1 MRLKIA
7 GLILLLMTLLIGIFL
22 WRADRHLRERLDAG
36 WFLPP
41 IEFYSAPLTIEPQG
55 RLNISETLAR
65 LKGWGWRERHLGQ
78 PLHRQDF
85 VLLDRDNCL
94 AAFPEAAWP
103 QVPFRCLGVWPGH
116 LAEPWW
122 AAIDENRVIAI
133 YGSDGRTLDRASLP
147 PELFAQFYEDQPIL
161 RTVVGLGEIPLACA
175 QAVTAIEDSEFLE
188 HKGISPTAIARA
200 FIRNLKQARF
210 AEGGSTITQQL
221 VKNYFLTSE
230 KTLSRKI
237 HEQILS
243 ILLELRVDK
252 DTILANYLNVIYMGQ
267 HGSFQVRGF
276 AAAAQHYFERP
287 LRDLDLPECA
297 LLAAIINNPGRYNP
311 NRQSERA
318 LQRRN
323 LVLSRMQE
331 LNMISPDQA
340 KAASEAPLG
349 ARTSRFLSEPAPY
362 FVQAVRE
369 KVKEMGLKED
379 SGLRIYTTLNPTI
392 QERTQVLVAQEIERI
407 ENGIIKQN
415 SKAPPLGT
423 LQGAA
428 IVADVE
434 SGGVLGFVGGRQ
446 FKQTQF
452 NRITSARRQPGSL
465 FKPFVFLAALESEDF
480 QPESQIEDAPW
491 SLKYQGQTWTPQ
503 NYDRTFMGPV
513 SMAQALALSLNVPT
527 AKLAQEVGLESV
539 IELAHRL
546 GIEAQMQA
554 LPSLA
559 LGAMETSPWEVAQ
572 AYLTIARHGELTPLH
587 MISSITDH
595 DGHEL
600 YILDRTSRTVVRKD
614 FVDELIEMM
623 KGTFVFGTAKSL
635 AGKIKDEPAG
645 KTGTTSD
652 TRDCWFAGFN
662 ERQLALTWVGY
673 DDNTPTGRTGA
684 SAALPLWYKIIYP

>member
-1 MRLKIA
+1 MRIRIA
-7 GLILLLMTLLIGIFL
+7 ATASALVLILLSVFI
-22 WRADRHLRERLDAG
+22 WREDRHLRDRVEAG

-41 IEFYSAPLTIEPQG
+41 IEFYSAPMTIEPQG
-55 RLNISETLAR
+55 QLNLRETLSR

-85 VLLDRDNCL
+85 IRLERDDCL
-94 AAFPEAAWP
+94 EAFPEADWP
-103 QVPFRCLGVWPGH
+103 QESFQCLGVWPGH

-122 AAIDENRVIAI
+122 AAVDDNRVTALF
-133 YGSDGRTLDRASLP
+133 GSDGRALDRVSLP
-147 PELFAQFYEDQPIL
+147 PELFAQFYDEQPIL
-161 RTVVGLGEIPLACA
+161 RTVVGLGEVPLACA

-252 DTILANYLNVIYMGQ
+252 DTILTNYLNVIYMGQ
-267 HGSFQVRGF
+267 NGSFQVRGF
-276 AAAAQHYFERP
+276 AAASQHYFERP
-287 LRDLDLPECA
+287 LRDLDLSQCA

-311 NRQSERA
+311 TRQSERA
-318 LQRRN
+318 MQRRN

-340 KAASEAPLG
+340 QAASEAPLG
-349 ARTSRFLSEPAPY
+349 AKSSRLLSEPAPY

-369 KVKEMGLKED
+369 QIKTLGLRED
-379 SGLRIYTTLNPTI
+379 SGLRIYTTLVPSI
-392 QERTQVLVAQEIERI
+392 QERTQLAVAKEVDRI
-407 ENGIIKQN
+407 ENEMVKKD
-415 SKAPPLGT
+415 SEKPPLGS

-428 IVADVE
+428 IVVDVE

-465 FKPFVFLAALESEDF
+465 FKPMVYLAALESGEYN
-480 QPESQIEDAPW
+480 PETLLDDAPW
-491 SLKYQGQTWTPQ
+491 SFKYQGQTWTPQ
-503 NYDRTFMGPV
+503 NYDRKFLGPV
-513 SMAQALALSLNVPT
+513 TMSQALALSLNVPT
-527 AKLAQEVGLESV
+527 AKLAQEVGLESI

-546 GIEAQMQA
+546 GIDSEMQP
-554 LPSLA
+554 LPSLS
-559 LGAMETSPWEVAQ
+559 LGALETSPWEIAQ
-572 AYLTIARHGELTPLH
+572 TYLTIARRGERVPLH
-587 MISSITDH
+587 MISSVTDH

-600 YILDRTSRTVVRKD
+600 YLLDRSARTVVRKD
-614 FVDELIEMM
+614 FADALVGML
-623 KGTFVFGTAKSL
+623 KGTFIFGTAKSL
-635 AGKIKDEPAG
+635 NNRVSDEPAG

-662 ERQLALTWVGY
+662 QKTLALTWVGY
-673 DDNTPTGRTGA
+673 DDNIPTGRTGA
-684 SAALPLWYKIIYP
+684 SAALPLWYKIVYP